1 MLTLGMSIAALV
13 ISIVNISRIAKRNK
27 KTYKETKEFNEY
39 LKKELEKLY
48 GIENL
53 SEEEKEYALLKK
65 LEYQINN

>member
-1 MLTLGMSIAALV
+1 MLALGMSIAALV

>member
-1 MLTLGMSIAALV
+1 MLALGMSIAALV

-48 GIENL
+48 G